1 MINDKKVGNGL
12 DIYTVLDYFSTY
24 GLYFLFIIVF
34 LEYMN
39 LPGLPAGIIM
49 PAAGILIASSDMNFM
64 TALIVSIMAGLLG
77 SYVLYFIGYFLGK
90 PILDK
95 FYQKFVN
102 LQPSIDKAIGYT
114 DRHGNKGV
122 FIARLIP
129 VARTLISLTVGTL
142 RMNFVS
148 FSLYSMAG
156 IAIWN
161 IVFIYAGY
169 AFGYLFLK

>member
-1 MINDKKVGNGL
+1 MDNIQ
-12 DIYTVLDYFSTY
+12 IVLNYFSEY
-24 GLYFLFIIVF
+24 GLVFLFLIVV

-49 PAAGILIASSDMNFM
+49 PAAGILIAGNDMDFI
-64 TALIVSIMAGLLG
+64 TALVISVIAGLFG

>member
-1 MINDKKVGNGL
+1 MIKDKKVGNGL

-95 FYQKFVN
+95 FYQKFFN
-102 LQPSIDKAIGYT
+102 
-114 DRHGNKGV
+114 
-122 FIARLIP
+122 
-129 VARTLISLTVGTL
+129 
-142 RMNFVS
+142 
-148 FSLYSMAG
+148 
-156 IAIWN
+156 
-161 IVFIYAGY
+161 
-169 AFGYLFLK
+169 